1 MFVFLYFIHITTR
14 DASTSQ
20 DASRVRGRMSRSAT
34 VIARGVLY
42 ARAVRSRERGGRA
55 KAASRA
61 SRRDDDDDVETTSG
75 RGARRAV
82 VLVPGFLSDSRAY
95 ADVAAAL
102 ERSLARATGG
112 GVVVDVARVARADWW
127 PTLAGGDFS
136 LIVDAIDACVREASA
151 KVGGAKVC
159 VVAHSAGGWL
169 TRLYLGSEPYCG
181 KAYRGEKF
189 VDAVVTLGAPHASME
204 RYPFGRVPERRRG
217 EGEASSLP
225 EDARG
230 SSLAYTNLKY
240 PGAFYESVRYVNVV
254 GDVVAGS
261 PSFDV
266 IGALCDDDDENT
278 VLERLRERWSAY
290 VVGVSYAANC
300 GDASARGDGVCPVA
314 TALSMDGAENVILPG
329 VYHGANIGDPW
340 YGSPDVI
347 DAWSSHCLP

>member
-1 MFVFLYFIHITTR
+1 MGAL
-14 DASTSQ
+14 
-20 DASRVRGRMSRSAT
+20 
-34 VIARGVLY
+34 
-42 ARAVRSRERGGRA
+42 
-55 KAASRA
+55 
-61 SRRDDDDDVETTSG
+61 
-75 RGARRAV
+75 ARRF
-82 VLVPGFLSDSRAY
+82 VPF
-95 ADVAAAL
+95 V
-102 ERSLARATGG
+102 
-112 GVVVDVARVARADWW
+112 
-127 PTLAGGDFS
+127 
-136 LIVDAIDACVREASA
+136 
-151 KVGGAKVC
+151 
-159 VVAHSAGGWL
+159 H
-169 TRLYLGSEPYCG
+169 
-181 KAYRGEKF
+181 RGEKF

-278 VLERLRERWSAY
+278 VLERFRERWSACRRRALRCQLRRR
-290 VVGVSYAANC
+290 V
-300 GDASARGDGVCPVA
+300 ARGDGVCPVA
-314 TALSMDGAENVILPG
+314 TAPLDGAENVILPG